1 MCKDALKVQRLET
14 WAQLE
19 QIQDLLAEQ
28 VREVLDFASFLRQK
42 RQREEHRLQE
52 ERWRASERMAA
63 RRDRIGPVDVRAAE
77 LVEEGRATR
86 VTDILGEEKKP

>member
-1 MCKDALKVQRLET
+1 MATMQYELE
-14 WAQLE
+14 LLD
-19 QIQDLLAEQ
+19 QIRNLPAEQ

-42 RQREEHRLQE
+42 LKREEDRLQE

-77 LVEEGRATR
+77 LVEEGRSTR
-86 VTDILGEEKKP
+86 IAGILGEEKKP

>member
-1 MCKDALKVQRLET
+1 MATMQY
-14 WAQLE
+14 E
-19 QIQDLLAEQ
+19 QELLDQIRNLPSQQ

-42 RQREEHRLQE
+42 LKREEDRLQE

-77 LVEEGRATR
+77 LVEEGGSTR
-86 VTDILGEEKKP
+86 VADILGEEKKP